1 MFTPRLL
8 PVIVLVTVASV
19 RAAGP
24 TIVAD
29 VRAAIGRGDL
39 ASAEALVE
47 KFRAEAGNTPEALE
61 ALSWLGRGA
70 LAAEDY
76 AKATRYAEQT
86 EALALDVLK
95 SRALDAEPHLPTA
108 LGAAIETEAKAM
120 VATGQR
126 ASAILLLQDQLK
138 RYRNASIRGRLQK
151 NIHLL
156 SLEGKP
162 APAFTATEFLG
173 APMPNMKG
181 HPTLLFFWAHWC
193 PDCKAEAPIVADL
206 LKTYGPAGLLIVG
219 PTQRYGYV
227 AGSAP
232 ASPDQ
237 ELTYI
242 DQVRQQY
249 YGAISGMAVPV
260 SKEDCLAY
268 GMDATPTLALV
279 DRRGIVT
286 LYHPGR
292 MTRAELE
299 PYIKAVVGAGTSES
313 PGR

>member
-1 MFTPRLL
+1 MTKTRLAL
-8 PVIVLVTVASV
+8 LVSLMISGTGMWA
-19 RAAGP
+19 RAAQT

-29 VRAAIGRGDL
+29 VRAAISRGSISD
-39 ASAEALVE
+39 AEALVDR
-47 KFRAEAGNTPEALE
+47 FRTDAGDTPEALE
-61 ALSWLGRGA
+61 ALSWIGRGA
-70 LAAEDY
+70 LAMEDY
-76 AKATRYAEQT
+76 PKATQYAERT
-86 EALALDVLK
+86 EQLVLAALKTRPLDL
-95 SRALDAEPHLPTA
+95 EPHLPIA
-108 LGAAIETEAKAM
+108 LGAAIETEAKAW

-126 ASAILLLQDQLK
+126 ASAIRLLQDRLK
-138 RYRNASIRGRLQK
+138 RYQNTSIRARLQK

-162 APAFTATEFLG
+162 APAFTAKEFLG
-173 APMPNMKG
+173 PPMPSMRG
-181 HPTLLFFWAHWC
+181 HATLLFFWAHWC

-206 LKTYGPAGLLIVG
+206 VKAYGPAGLLVVG

-227 AGSAP
+227 AGGTVAP
-232 ASPDQ
+232 PNQ

-242 DQVRQQY
+242 DQVRQQF

-268 GMDATPTLALV
+268 GMDATPTLVLV

-286 LYHPGR
+286 LYHPGK

-299 PYIKAVVGAGTSES
+299 PYIKAVVKPPTS
-313 PGR
+313 

>member
-1 MFTPRLL
+1 
-8 PVIVLVTVASV
+8 VT
-19 RAAGP
+19 
-24 TIVAD
+24 D

-39 ASAEALVE
+39 AAAEALVE
-47 KFRAEAGNTPEALE
+47 RFRATAGDSPDALE

-76 AKATRYAEQT
+76 TKAVLYAQRT
-86 EALALDVLK
+86 EELAINALK
-95 SRALDAEPHLPTA
+95 SRALDLEPHLPIA
-108 LGAAIETEAKAM
+108 LGAAIETQAKAM

-126 ASAILLLQDQLK
+126 ASALLLLQDQLK
-138 RYRNASIRGRLQK
+138 RYRNTSIRGRLQK
-151 NIHLL
+151 NINLL

-173 APMPNMKG
+173 APMPSLKG

-206 LKTYGPAGLLIVG
+206 LSTYGPAGLRVVG

-227 AGSAP
+227 AGGAAAP
-232 ASPDQ
+232 PDQ
-237 ELTYI
+237 ELRYI
-242 DQVRQQY
+242 EQVRQQF
-249 YGAISGMAVPV
+249 YGAIPGMAVPV

-299 PYIKAVVGAGTSES
+299 PYIKAVVEPLREGH
-313 PGR
+313 PNH

>member
-1 MFTPRLL
+1 MIKTRLAL
-8 PVIVLVTVASV
+8 LVSLMISGTGMWA
-19 RAAGP
+19 RAAQT

-29 VRAAIGRGDL
+29 VRAAISRGSIGD
-39 ASAEALVE
+39 AEALVDR
-47 KFRAEAGNTPEALE
+47 FRAEAGDTPEALE
-61 ALSWLGRGA
+61 ALSWVGRGA
-70 LAAEDY
+70 LAVGDY
-76 AKATRYAEQT
+76 PKAAQYAERT
-86 EALALDVLK
+86 EQLVLAALKTRPLDL
-95 SRALDAEPHLPTA
+95 EPHLPIA
-108 LGAAIETEAKAM
+108 LGAAIETEAKAG

-126 ASAILLLQDQLK
+126 ASAIRLLQDRLK
-138 RYRNASIRGRLQK
+138 RYQNTSIRARLQK

-162 APAFTATEFLG
+162 APAFTAKEFLG
-173 APMPNMKG
+173 PPMPSMRG
-181 HPTLLFFWAHWC
+181 HATLLFFWAHWC

-206 LKTYGPAGLLIVG
+206 VKAYGPAGLLVVG

-227 AGSAP
+227 AGGTVAP
-232 ASPDQ
+232 PNQ

-242 DQVRQQY
+242 DQVRQQF

-268 GMDATPTLALV
+268 GMDATPTLVLV

-286 LYHPGR
+286 LYHPGK

-299 PYIKAVVGAGTSES
+299 PYIKAVVKPPTS
-313 PGR
+313 

>member
-1 MFTPRLL
+1 MLTPRLL
-8 PVIVLVTVASV
+8 PLFVLVATLSV
-19 RAAGP
+19 RADGP

-47 KFRAEAGNTPEALE
+47 KFRHEAGDTPEALE
-61 ALSWLGRGA
+61 ALSWVGRGA

-76 AKATRYAEQT
+76 PTAARYAELT
-86 EALALDVLK
+86 ETLALNALK
-95 SRALDAEPHLPTA
+95 SRTLDAEPHLPTA
-108 LGAAIETEAKAM
+108 LGAAIETEARAM
-120 VATGQR
+120 VDNGQR

-138 RYRNASIRGRLQK
+138 RYRATSIRGRLQK
-151 NIHLL
+151 NINLL

-162 APAFTATEFLG
+162 APALTATEFLG
-173 APMPNMKG
+173 PPMPTMAG

-206 LKTYGPAGLLIVG
+206 MKTYGDAGLQVIG

-227 AGSAP
+227 AGRAAAP
-232 ASPDQ
+232 PDQ

-242 DQVRQQY
+242 EQVRQQY
-249 YGAISGMAVPV
+249 YGAIAGMAVPV
-260 SKEDCLAY
+260 SQEDCLAY
-268 GMDATPTLALV
+268 GMDATPTLVLV

-292 MTRAELE
+292 MTRAEIE
-299 PYIKAVVGAGTSES
+299 PYIKAALGT
-313 PGR
+313 

>member
-1 MFTPRLL
+1 MFRLKL
-8 PVIVLVTVASV
+8 LLVLVLLTVASV

-29 VRAAIGRGDL
+29 VRAAIDRGDL
-39 ASAEALVE
+39 AGAEGLVQ
-47 KFRAEAGNTPEALE
+47 KFRADAGNTPEALE

-70 LAAEDY
+70 LAAANY

-86 EALALDVLK
+86 EALVLDALR

-126 ASAILLLQDQLK
+126 AGAILLLQDQLK

-156 SLEGKP
+156 SIEGKP
-162 APAFTATEFLG
+162 APPFTATEFLG

-181 HPTLLFFWAHWC
+181 HATLLFFWAHWC

-227 AGSAP
+227 AGGVA
-232 ASPDQ
+232 ASPAQ

-242 DQVRQQY
+242 EQVRQQY

-279 DRRGIVT
+279 DRRGMVT

-299 PYIKAVVGAGTSES
+299 PYIKAVVGAGSGES
-313 PGR
+313 GTR